1 MRAVARAAF
10 RGVSM
15 LADLSAVSP
24 TVLHANPLSVTI
36 RSGQGSTFASSRQCG
51 VPFLRASA
59 FTAADFTAA
68 QADKFCDP
76 CTLVYPARGGDLT
89 PHRAA
94 MFGYHAFG
102 MPYRPLRRW
111 VLWMLAL
118 WVSVLTPL
126 AALGCVQACGRVWD
140 DGRCCAS
147 ETTLPC
153 SDHPCSCAPCPV
165 CSAPEPSP
173 VWAKTEEPKPPASAP
188 VGVLTFALE
197 LPRLAAQPTPLPQP
211 PFIPPDTGVKWRHP
225 HRAPPVLA

>member
-1 MRAVARAAF
+1 MHL
-10 RGVSM
+10 GM
-15 LADLSAVSP
+15 L
-24 TVLHANPLSVTI
+24 H
-36 RSGQGSTFASSRQCG
+36 
-51 VPFLRASA
+51 
-59 FTAADFTAA
+59 
-68 QADKFCDP
+68 
-76 CTLVYPARGGDLT
+76 
-89 PHRAA
+89 
-94 MFGYHAFG
+94 
-102 MPYRPLRRW
+102 RPLRRW

-147 ETTLPC
+147 ATTLPC
-153 SDHPCSCAPCPV
+153 SDYPCSCAPCPV

-188 VGVLTFALE
+188 VGVLTVALE